1 VCVDGFLWISDL
13 SNNQLT
19 SLDVE
24 LFCGLGNLLTLK
36 LEGNPGEFNVDEYLA
51 AAKKP
56 CTALI

>member
-1 VCVDGFLWISDL
+1 
-13 SNNQLT
+13 
-19 SLDVE
+19 VE
-24 LFCGLGNLLTLK
+24 LFCGLGDLLTLK